1 MTDKPKRR
9 RAKKL
14 GCHPLD
20 DGLPS
25 LKVQLS
31 ITDDAP
37 TQLAGKVDKQRS
49 QRIHRPFY
57 TAPRR
62 CCAGPMLTNDDLRER
77 ELDENRRE
85 DPLGYWGTFRDEVV

>member
-9 RAKKL
+9 RAKKPL
-14 GCHPLD
+14 GSHPLD
-20 DGLPS
+20 DKLMAERMAD
-25 LKVQLS
+25 LDRAKKWM
-31 ITDDAP
+31 AEN
-37 TQLAGKVDKQRS
+37 K
-49 QRIHRPFY
+49 PFY

-62 CCAGPMLTNDDLRER
+62 RCAGPMLTNDDLRER